1 MTDRQLDDVEDE
13 PDDYDRLL
21 AAIGR
26 SYDDDV
32 HVATHEAGHAIAA
45 RLLGHPLGGA
55 TINPDANGKYGGLV
69 WGPRHS
75 VAFGMDDGADDV
87 PEICDK
93 LRDLM
98 PQDGEPR
105 SDAADIYLHALNSC
119 IELVAASVAE
129 RMILEGEP
137 VPSVSDVEHT
147 IKYASLVCRSPEA
160 DERFIRLCET
170 MADDL
175 LRPYGYV
182 LIALSTVLR
191 IRRTLSGEEI
201 DNIIATTVA
210 GFELAA
216 EQARRRRWQQ
226 RVANAG
232 RFKSEASQR

>member
-1 MTDRQLDDVEDE
+1 MTEE
-13 PDDYDRLL
+13 IEDDYDRSL
-21 AAIGR
+21 AAMGR
-26 SYDDDV
+26 TFDEDV
-32 HVATHEAGHAIAA
+32 RIAVHEAGHAVAA

-55 TINPDANGKYGGLV
+55 TIDPDASGRYGGLV

-75 VAFGMDDGADDV
+75 VAFGKDGNGDDV
-87 PEICDK
+87 PELCDK
-93 LRDLM
+93 LRTLM

-105 SDAADIYLHALNSC
+105 SEAADVYLHALNRC

-129 RMILEGEP
+129 RMLLDGEP
-137 VPSVSDVEHT
+137 VPSVSDVEHS

-160 DERFIRLCET
+160 AERFIRLCET

-201 DNIIATTVA
+201 DDVIATTVA
-210 GFELAA
+210 GFELAS
-216 EQARRRRWQQ
+216 EQARRRRWRH

-232 RFKSEASQR
+232 RFESEALQR